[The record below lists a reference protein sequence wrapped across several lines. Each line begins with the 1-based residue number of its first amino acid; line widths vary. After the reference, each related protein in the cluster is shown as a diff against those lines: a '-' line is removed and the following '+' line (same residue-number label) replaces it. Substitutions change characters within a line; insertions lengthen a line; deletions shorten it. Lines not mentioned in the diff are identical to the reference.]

1 MKSIRVRLLVAA
13 MAVLIGSV
21 VAHSQTSDAVSVP
34 PTSMHGRGFGMGDHM
49 GFLAKQLNLTDE
61 QQAQMKSIMQKEHPA
76 MKPLMQ
82 QQRLIDQQLRQY
94 VEGNFDQEK
103 VQALASQK
111 SQIQAQMTVQETRI
125 HNEMYQVLTADQKSQ
140 LKELE
145 AQREARMQQHMKQ
158 APEATPE
165 QE

>member
-1 MKSIRVRLLVAA
+1 MKSIRVRFLLAA

-21 VAHSQTSDAVSVP
+21 VAHSQTAESVSAP
-34 PTSMHGRGFGMGDHM
+34 PPSMHGRGFGDHM
-49 GFLAKQLNLTDE
+49 GFFAKQLNLTDE

-82 QQRLIDQQLRQY
+82 QQRQIEQQLRQY
-94 VEGNFDQEK
+94 VEGTFDQEK
-103 VQALASQK
+103 VQALATQK
-111 SQIQAQMTVQETRI
+111 AQVQAQMTVQETRI
-125 HNEMYQVLTADQKSQ
+125 HNELYQVLTADQKSQ

>member
-1 MKSIRVRLLVAA
+1 MKSIRIRLLIAA

-21 VAHSQTSDAVSVP
+21 VAHSQTAESVSAP
-34 PTSMHGRGFGMGDHM
+34 PPSMHGHGFGMGDHM
-49 GFLAKQLNLTDE
+49 GFFAKQLNLTDE

-82 QQRLIDQQLRQY
+82 QQRQLDEQLRQY
-94 VEGNFDQEK
+94 VEGTFDQEK
-103 VQALASQK
+103 VQALANQK
-111 SQIQAQMTVQETRI
+111 AQIQAQMTVQETRI
-125 HNEMYQVLTADQKSQ
+125 HNEMYQVLTADQKAQ

-145 AQREARMQQHMKQ
+145 AQRQQRMQQHMKQ

>member
-1 MKSIRVRLLVAA
+1 MKSIRIRLLLAA

-21 VAHSQTSDAVSVP
+21 VAHSQTAESVSAP
-34 PTSMHGRGFGMGDHM
+34 PPAMHLRGFGMGDHM
-49 GFLAKQLNLTDE
+49 GFFAKQLNLTDD

-82 QQRLIDQQLRQY
+82 QQRQIETQLRQY
-94 VEGNFDQEK
+94 VEGTFDQAK
-103 VQALASQK
+103 VQALANQK
-111 SQIQAQMTVQETRI
+111 AQIQAQMTVQETRI
-125 HNEMYQVLTADQKSQ
+125 HNEMYQVLNDDQKSQ
-140 LKELE
+140 LKQLE

-158 APEATPE
+158 APESTPA